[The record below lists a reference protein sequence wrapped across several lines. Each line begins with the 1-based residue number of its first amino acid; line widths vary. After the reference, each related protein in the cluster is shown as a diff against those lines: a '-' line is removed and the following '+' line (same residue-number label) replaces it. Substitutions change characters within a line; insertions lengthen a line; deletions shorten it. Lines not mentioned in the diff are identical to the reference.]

1 MSEKEEILKPLAR
14 QVFPYWECSF
24 IDNPLLDAVQLMMR
38 QGDRYILVR
47 FNNED
52 FLLKGSTQERDAY
65 FLSLLFNAKSE
76 HDNPKITEL
85 EYSKPSLVLQPR
97 ILQDADHRRS
107 IFW

>member
-52 FLLKGSTQERDAY
+52 FLKGSTQERDAY